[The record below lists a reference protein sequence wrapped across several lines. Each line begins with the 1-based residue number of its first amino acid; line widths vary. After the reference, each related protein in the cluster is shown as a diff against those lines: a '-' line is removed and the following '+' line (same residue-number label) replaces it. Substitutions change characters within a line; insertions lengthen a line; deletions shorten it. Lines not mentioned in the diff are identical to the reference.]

1 MHMVGVFKS
10 MMRELD
16 ARLALDGRGADI
28 CLPCATSG
36 IRAAQRYPRFKRLNS
51 SRPMTNLLGLGS
63 ISYPSVARR

>member
-28 CLPCATSG
+28 ALRCD
-36 IRAAQRYPRFKRLNS
+36 IRHQGRAKIPAIQTALNS
-51 SRPMTNLLGLGS
+51 SRP
-63 ISYPSVARR
+63 